1 MNDSFNLRRHFTL
14 PIIALIVT
22 FVLGSVG
29 YRVFF
34 PDAPWANIFF
44 MTAVT
49 LSTVGYND
57 VLGARD
63 HPYAIWYTMFLIVLG
78 MGLVLYSVS
87 ALTAFFM
94 EGVFQ
99 RLLRDRTT
107 LRRISR
113 MQQHYLICGAG
124 KTGIHVVREMY
135 ATKLPFVVIESDAE
149 RLEEL
154 EREMKGLT
162 VITGDATSEE
172 VLQRAGIEKA
182 RGLIAVLSNDKD
194 NLFLSLTA
202 RMINPQ
208 LDIVARA
215 FDPDL
220 HDRLRR
226 AGADHVISPNHI
238 GGLRIVSELLRPHAV
253 AFLDRMLHGQDH
265 AVRAEQ
271 VEIPA
276 NSPLVNQSL
285 ADANIPARTGLV
297 VIAYDPGGNDE
308 FIYNPGRDTKLGA
321 GGVLL
326 VIADPQQLQK
336 LKLLVN
342 G

>member
-1 MNDSFNLRRHFTL
+1 MNEPSSLRAHFQVPL
-14 PIIALIVT
+14 VALLLT
-22 FVLGSVG
+22 FLLGSAG
-29 YRVFF
+29 YRIFF
-34 PDAPWANIFF
+34 PDASWATIFF

-49 LSTVGYND
+49 LSTVGYQD
-57 VLGARD
+57 VLGTAT
-63 HPYAIWYTMFLIVLG
+63 HPYAVWYTMFLIVLG

-99 RLLRDRTT
+99 RVLRDRHTQ
-107 LRRISR
+107 RRISR
-113 MQQHYLICGAG
+113 MQDHYLICGAG
-124 KTGIHVVREMY
+124 KTGIHVVREMH
-135 ATKLPFVVIESDAE
+135 ASKLPFVVIESDE
-149 RLEEL
+149 QRLEEL
-154 EREMKGLT
+154 SDEMRGLACLH
-162 VITGDATSEE
+162 GDATSEE
-172 VLQRAGIEKA
+172 VLHRAGIDRA
-182 RGLIAVLSNDKD
+182 VGLIAVLSNDKD
-194 NLFLSLTA
+194 NLFLTLTA

-220 HDRLRR
+220 HKRLRR
-226 AGADHVISPNHI
+226 AGANHVVSPNHI

-276 NSPLVNQSL
+276 HSPLVNRSL
-285 ADANIPARTGLV
+285 LDANIPGRTGLV

-308 FIYNPGRDTKLGA
+308 FIYNPGRDTQLNA

-336 LKLLVN
+336 LKDLVR